1 MPGCGT
7 HNYTNIN
14 RAKIESMLDEL
25 IARGCII
32 AGHNPWDVT
41 THHHGITLR
50 AEWNEVASTLTVS
63 ITRRN
68 WYVPYETIWSNVDS
82 LMHHMCM

>member
-7 HNYTNIN
+7 HNYTNIS

-41 THHHGITLR
+41 THHYGITLR

-82 LMHHMCM
+82 LMRHIRM